1 HSRKDRRK
9 KCDEAKPEC
18 FRCLRRRVQCRYE
31 FVDFK
36 GESHVARTLPG
47 PRTANEL
54 GRVDQRSVQATWAT
68 PQTTLSSSVLSHA
81 SASIGPLEFAFP
93 PFNNVPGANE
103 TDLYPQLA
111 SAQPSGPSTAHPYAP
126 PHQPVPLPAAE
137 TDNQAHLY
145 RELTGVLPNSNP
157 SAFPQVAQQVSVEGA
172 EESES
177 EDLDI
182 EGVKSIVYPYSSLYD
197 IAGSSAIG
205 FVLQNYAT
213 WVTSFFDP
221 LKIAHKTK
229 QIVLHQ
235 FSLSNASRSRVLLI
249 AQLLNIVTKQRALGR
264 QGAMV
269 LGMLRDSISQSI
281 AECSLR
287 YPISGEA
294 RQRASNALS
303 NVLEL
308 MTVQVMTVPLSSSIA
323 FLTMV
328 APVFLAAC
336 PLPRPPHLFDIL
348 LDPSL
353 DLRHFAVAD
362 VILGVIT
369 GRATLCRYHIPWS
382 LDLSERL
389 LERGENQGAE
399 WLIGIPDQFI
409 MVLAYMIGLRRDA
422 QIQVSGSDVYGHDDI
437 LWHTHI
443 GEGFR
448 KDSRGVIDSVTAQK
462 LEDDIQK
469 IRILPCESN
478 DPALTIVRMVVQEC
492 WREVVHIY
500 FYMALCGASAEDPR
514 VQQAQ
519 KKYMRL
525 LTGIKPGRN
534 PDTFLATPM
543 IVAGLATIKPKDRRA
558 LVSRTLRLPENSN
571 PETMGNDLVRILE
584 NVWARAATE
593 GRPAYWDDLSVGFQA
608 VTGM

>member
-1 HSRKDRRK
+1 MNS
-9 KCDEAKPEC
+9 
-18 FRCLRRRVQCRYE
+18 
-31 FVDFK
+31 
-36 GESHVARTLPG
+36 GESTNTR
-47 PRTANEL
+47 
-54 GRVDQRSVQATWAT
+54 
-68 PQTTLSSSVLSHA
+68 
-81 SASIGPLEFAFP
+81 IGPLEFAFP

-111 SAQPSGPSTAHPYAP
+111 LAQPSGPSTAHPYAP
-126 PHQPVPLPAAE
+126 PHQPVALPAAE
-137 TDNQAHLY
+137 TGNQAHFY
-145 RELTGVLPNSNP
+145 REFTGVLPNSNP
-157 SAFPQVAQQVSVEGA
+157 SAFPQVAQQASVEGA

-221 LKIAHKTK
+221 LKIVHKTK

-249 AQLLNIVTKQRALGR
+249 AQLLNIVTKQRALDK

-269 LGMLRDSISQSI
+269 LGVLRDSTSQSI
-281 AECSLR
+281 AECSLQ
-287 YPISGEA
+287 YPISDEA
-294 RQRASNALS
+294 RQRASSALS

-308 MTVQVMTVPLSSSIA
+308 MTVQVMAAPLI
-323 FLTMV
+323 
-328 APVFLAAC
+328 AC
-336 PLPRPPHLFDIL
+336 PPPHPPHLFDVL

-382 LDLSERL
+382 LDISERL

-437 LWHTHI
+437 LWHTRI

-448 KDSRGVIDSVTAQK
+448 KDSREVIDSVTAQK
-462 LEDDIQK
+462 LEDDIRK

-478 DPALTIVRMVVQEC
+478 DPALTIIRMVVQEC

-525 LTGIKPGRN
+525 FTGIKPGRN
-534 PDTFLATPM
+534 PDAFLATPM